1 MVCSRRGLRYRAA
14 DGYDDSSEEG
24 RLARSLSKLEAKYYR
39 IQIDSDGAIST
50 EEVTVTDDELAAGE
64 TNDGRQ
70 IVAST
75 ANIGSLTPTFRAQPL
90 ECLLPRS

>member
-1 MVCSRRGLRYRAA
+1 M
-14 DGYDDSSEEG
+14 
-24 RLARSLSKLEAKYYR
+24 
-39 IQIDSDGAIST
+39 
-50 EEVTVTDDELAAGE
+50 TDDELAAGE